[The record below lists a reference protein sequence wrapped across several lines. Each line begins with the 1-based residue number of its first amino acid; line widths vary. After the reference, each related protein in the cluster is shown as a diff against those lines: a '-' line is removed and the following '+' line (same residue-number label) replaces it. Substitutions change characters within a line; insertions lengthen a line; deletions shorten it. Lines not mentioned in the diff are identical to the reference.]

1 MELSPMLIWFSAII
15 NGRRKRKDIRNGGGT
30 MLILI
35 GLIVTLVVIALWVMA
50 TYNGLASDRLKVDNQ
65 WSQIDVQL
73 KLRADMIPSLVD
85 IVKGYA
91 GHEKELIDSVTNAR
105 TKMMSAAT
113 VGEEMECSDSLS
125 GSLSKLMAVAEDYPD
140 LKANQNFLDLQQQ
153 LGTIEKR
160 IADNRQFYNDTV
172 MRYNNKLVVIPTKF
186 IAGIFNF
193 KARSFYQAHQ
203 SEREKIDISF

>member
-1 MELSPMLIWFSAII
+1 MPTLTFIF
-15 NGRRKRKDIRNGGGT
+15 
-30 MLILI
+30 LI
-35 GLIVTLVVIALWVMA
+35 GLIVILVIIALWVVA
-50 TYNGLASDRLKVDNQ
+50 TYNGLVSDRLKVDNQ

-73 KLRADMIPSLVD
+73 KLRADMIPPLVE

-105 TKMMSAAT
+105 AKMMSAAT
-113 VGEEMECSDSLS
+113 VGEEIEFSKTLS
-125 GSLSKLMAVAEDYPD
+125 GSLSKLMAVAENYPD

-172 MRYNNKLVVIPTKF
+172 MRYNNKLIVIPTNL
-186 IAGIFNF
+186 IANIFKF
-193 KARSFYQAHQ
+193 KARDFYQVQ
-203 SEREKIDISF
+203 ESEREKADISFKADR